1 MGNCRDITC
10 FDLGYYAYESS
21 KHIDQTINDFA
32 ILAKHLVCSTYAH
45 PFTCNHITQTV
56 AIKDIQGF
64 KTNIL

>member
-32 ILAKHLVCSTYAH
+32 ILAKHLVCSTYETVGGVPH
-45 PFTCNHITQTV
+45 LIRILSPDPIPITT
-56 AIKDIQGF
+56 
-64 KTNIL
+64 L